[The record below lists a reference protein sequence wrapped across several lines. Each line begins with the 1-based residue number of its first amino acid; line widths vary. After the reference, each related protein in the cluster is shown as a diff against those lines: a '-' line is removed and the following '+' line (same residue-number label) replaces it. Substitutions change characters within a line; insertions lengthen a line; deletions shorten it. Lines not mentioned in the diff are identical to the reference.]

1 MAATIL
7 LVDDSPTILKMLELG
22 LRQAGYQVITAQDGI
37 DGLEKLKNQPVDLI
51 VSDVNMPR
59 MDGISFIA
67 QVRRQ
72 PENSQLPIIVLS
84 TGAEPRDRK
93 MGMNAGADLYL
104 SKPVSQKDLLDSI
117 KDLLSRG
124 KGA

>member
-67 QVRRQ
+67 QVRQQ
-72 PENSQLPIIVLS
+72 PENSHLPIIVLS
-84 TGAEPRDRK
+84 TEAQVRDRN
-93 MGMNAGADLYL
+93 MGMKAGADLYL
-104 SKPVSQKDLLDSI
+104 SKPVSQKDLVASI
-117 KDLLSRG
+117 KDLLSQG
-124 KGA
+124 NGA